1 MKLTETTPDHLAEL
15 MSWFPDQRSCTVWGG
30 PSQRHPFTAAT
41 FREDA
46 KLDEL
51 PSYSLTGDGGELL
64 AFGQYYSRS
73 GRCHLARLATAPR
86 HRGRGLG
93 VVLVRELCRRGCRDL
108 EVDVCSLFVMADNV
122 PALRLY
128 AKLGFVQA
136 PYPEGAPVL
145 EDCSYMIAPLRA
157 VLAG

>member
-1 MKLTETTPDHLAEL
+1 MKLIEASPDHLPEL
-15 MSWFPDQRSCTVWGG
+15 MSWFPDQRSCSVWGG
-30 PSQRHPFTAAT
+30 PDQRFPFTAAT

-51 PSYSLTGDGGELL
+51 PSYSLIGDGGELL

-73 GRCHLARLATAPR
+73 GRCHLARLAAAPR

-93 VVLVRELCRRGCRDL
+93 GVLVRELCRRGCRGL
-108 EVDVCSLFVMADNV
+108 EVDVCSLFVLDDNA

-128 AKLGFVQA
+128 EKLAFVRA
-136 PYPEGAPVL
+136 PFPEGAPKL
-145 EDCSYMIAPLRA
+145 EGCSYMIAPLRA